1 MTDKQMKKNIAS
13 GVCAYKQSRSPCFRC
28 GGEGG
33 GLGMDSAL
41 HFIQPNISFNVLYP
55 NVYTMMLCLQ
65 LLTITKCNVI

>member
-1 MTDKQMKKNIAS
+1 MLIKSHADSAS
-13 GVCAYKQSRSPCFRC
+13 GV
-28 GGEGG
+28 GGRGG
-33 GLGMDSAL
+33 GLGMDSEL